1 MQAVRR
7 AWRMA
12 ASLSALEVL
21 PAGTGG
27 VAAGGGGT
35 GAGGSDAG
43 DDRPPAIAERA
54 IKRATAGTERMGEPR
69 VDSARITVARGFADD
84 PTMKLA

>member
-1 MQAVRR
+1 MQAVRL
-7 AWRMA
+7 AWRTA

-35 GAGGSDAG
+35 GAGESDAG

-69 VDSARITVARGFADD
+69 VDPTRITVACGCADD
-84 PTMKLA
+84 ATMKLA